1 MNRLRNWLNQ
11 LNLWPR
17 MALSISIGF
26 IFLLLAFWFLGER
39 ALRESRDRI
48 LDERLAIT
56 QVVANQIDNRLVQ
69 AQMELEESSELAS
82 FDSVSSDL
90 TAESHVLS
98 ETVTHS
104 SYFSAG
110 TVLADSTGR
119 ILLSYPVEW
128 WASGTDLST
137 LTFVKTGL
145 ANQAVTFSSPFN
157 LPGDDQPIMAIAQ
170 PIIREG
176 QLLGLLIGLMDLG
189 NSLISQPLEEATVLG
204 QTAHAVLVDSAGNVI
219 YSTFGLPFQSPGE
232 HFTFYRQALQAGVPV
247 IETVPFELDLPGE
260 PLGHL
265 HVMAFVPLQHI
276 SWGVGIGGDV
286 DSETFEPISRLRL
299 GLALIGLTALAGTW
313 GATLIGTKLIV
324 RPVHQL
330 TQEATEIARGDL
342 QARLV
347 INDGGEIGEMAAALE
362 HMRQQLLNN
371 ITQLSDWNEQLEQK
385 VSEQTDELKKQQ
397 RITRHLLHRTISAQE
412 EERTRIARE
421 LHDEFGQT
429 LIAIELG
436 LASLTQHELTDS
448 AKDTLERSRQ
458 LTEHSISELRR
469 MVNALRPGVL
479 DQLGLVS
486 SIAWVSRQL
495 FAPLAISCQIHSPEA
510 ALPLS
515 DDEETVL
522 FRIAQ
527 EAMHNIARHSKARH
541 VDITLARENGHVKML
556 ISDDGQGYEVEQ
568 AMAAGPGQRL
578 GLASIRE
585 RAALVDGTVT
595 IQSQPSEGTLIEVR
609 VPAAQPGD
617 ECGC

>member
-1 MNRLRNWLNQ
+1 
-11 LNLWPR
+11 
-17 MALSISIGF
+17 
-26 IFLLLAFWFLGER
+26 
-39 ALRESRDRI
+39 
-48 LDERLAIT
+48 
-56 QVVANQIDNRLVQ
+56 
-69 AQMELEESSELAS
+69 
-82 FDSVSSDL
+82 
-90 TAESHVLS
+90 
-98 ETVTHS
+98 
-104 SYFSAG
+104 
-110 TVLADSTGR
+110 
-119 ILLSYPVEW
+119 
-128 WASGTDLST
+128 
-137 LTFVKTGL
+137 
-145 ANQAVTFSSPFN
+145 
-157 LPGDDQPIMAIAQ
+157 
-170 PIIREG
+170 
-176 QLLGLLIGLMDLG
+176 
-189 NSLISQPLEEATVLG
+189 
-204 QTAHAVLVDSAGNVI
+204 
-219 YSTFGLPFQSPGE
+219 
-232 HFTFYRQALQAGVPV
+232 
-247 IETVPFELDLPGE
+247 
-260 PLGHL
+260 L

-330 TQEATEIARGDL
+330 TREATEIARGDL

-436 LASLTQHELTDS
+436 LASLTQYELADS
-448 AKDTLERSRQ
+448 ANETLERSRQ

-495 FAPLAISCQIHSPEA
+495 FAPLAISCQINSPEA
-510 ALPLS
+510 TLPLS

-541 VDITLARENGHVKML
+541 VDIALASENGHVKML

-568 AMAAGPGQRL
+568 ALAAGPGQRL

-595 IQSQPSEGTLIEVR
+595 IQSQPSEGTVIEVK
-609 VPAAQPGD
+609 VPAARPCD
-617 ECGC
+617 E